1 MQVELACRP
10 AQAIAV
16 VQLQPGESLVAE
28 AGALV
33 AMSTAISLETSTGG
47 GILKGLKRMFGGETF
62 FRNTFRATDRA
73 GEVRLAPALCG
84 DMLHLD
90 VSPGEDW
97 LVQSG
102 AFVASGSEVELDT
115 KLDGFR
121 GFFSG
126 AGIFVLKAHGRGP
139 LVLGAF
145 GAIVP
150 VDVDGTFIVDTGHL
164 VAWSPDLQFRVTKA
178 SEQGWIAS
186 FLSGE
191 GLIAEFSGK
200 GRLWFQTR
208 NPTDYGSLI
217 GSMLPPRAS

>member
-1 MQVELACRP
+1 MEIAINCRP

-16 VQLQPGESLVAE
+16 VQLQPGETVVAE

-33 AMSTAISLETSTGG
+33 GMTPSVAVETSTGG
-47 GILKGLKRMFGGETF
+47 GIMKGLKRMFGGESF
-62 FRNTFRATDRA
+62 FRNTFRAEGRP
-73 GEVRLAPALCG
+73 GELRLAPALCG
-84 DMLHLD
+84 DMVHLD
-90 VSPGEDW
+90 VGPEQEW

-102 AFVASGSEVELDT
+102 AFVASGPDVTLDT

-126 AGIFVLKAHGRGP
+126 AGLFVLKAHGQGP
-139 LVLGAF
+139 LVVGAF
-145 GAIVP
+145 GALVP

-164 VAWSPDLQFRVTKA
+164 VAWSSSLQFNVTKA
-178 SEQGWIAS
+178 SAQGWIAS

-191 GLIAEFSGK
+191 GLVAEFTGR

-208 NPTDYGSLI
+208 NPGDYGSLV
-217 GSMLPPRAS
+217 GSMLPPRS